1 MIRMT
6 NSDKN
11 LFVQALS
18 EGIVKKYDEEIMMS
32 DENTECT
39 RQHYKKL
46 STITGY
52 KVPHGRRIAKKTW
65 VAIILAAALLLT
77 GCTVY
82 VYRDEIRDFFVEM
95 YESFI
100 KLTFDQEQHGGNE
113 TIDQIY
119 YPSYMIEEYALT
131 NEVNTP
137 IMVLYEYSN
146 SSGEVLIVE
155 QFLLDGSDYMLDAEK
170 GDTLLL
176 TVNDQDVYYRYND
189 SLHHYIW
196 NNGKYAFTINSSVEL
211 TEDNIEDMV
220 VGMKLKV

>member
-6 NSDKN
+6 NSDKK

-52 KVPHGRRIAKKTW
+52 KVAHGKRIAKKTW

-82 VYRDEIRDFFVEM
+82 VYRNEIRDFFVEM

-100 KLTFDQEQHGGNE
+100 KLTFDQEQQGGNE

-119 YPSYMIEEYALT
+119 YPSYIMEEYALT

-137 IMVLYEYSN
+137 VMVLYEYSN
-146 SSGEVLIVE
+146 SSGEVLIFE

-176 TVNDQDVYYRYND
+176 TVNGQDVYYRYTDN
-189 SLHHYIW
+189 LHHYIW

-211 TEDNIEDMV
+211 TDDNIEDV
-220 VGMKLKV
+220 IVGIKLKG